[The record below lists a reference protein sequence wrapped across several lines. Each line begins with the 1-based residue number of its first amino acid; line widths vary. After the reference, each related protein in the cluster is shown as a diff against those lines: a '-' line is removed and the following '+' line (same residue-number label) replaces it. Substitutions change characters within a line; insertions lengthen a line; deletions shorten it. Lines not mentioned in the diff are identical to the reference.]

1 MPKKVLPH
9 IAAVGPGDKPLTL
22 LVVWENGDTSQI
34 DVSGMVESFKVY
46 APLRQSPELFGK
58 AQVGEYGTDVVWT
71 DEIDMSADTLW
82 RLAQEQSG
90 ETITADE
97 FRRWRK
103 RKAYT
108 FDTAALSLGISRRTV
123 AYYESG
129 DLPIPRLVALA
140 TRGLDAPEVDDDS
153 KELTQLNAALGQRIV
168 LRANV
173 TTAAPVAG
181 STSLSAFG
189 QYVSYVKAAEV
200 ASLFTAVSGAWHSMD
215 EALKAGKAVRIGDIV
230 KSRKEASLFKLMSE
244 GKVVHES
251 DLTDVGLTPIELLGQ
266 VSAR

>member
-58 AQVGEYGTDVVWT
+58 VQVGEYGTDVVWT

-129 DLPIPRLVALA
+129 HLPIPRLVALA

-173 TTAAPVAG
+173 TTAPVAA
-181 STSLSAFG
+181 SATYSAYSQF
-189 QYVSYVKAAEV
+189 YVKAAEV